1 MTRRKKII
9 ISIVVAVLILWLYR
23 VYQKSKNTQWSWE
36 LGKTTK
42 IVRND
47 LVIPVQGNGSVEPA
61 RSIEVKSKAS
71 GRVVKV
77 NYQPADKVRKGD
89 LLVQLDPVDEHRN
102 VSNAQSNVHRAQAN
116 LNRAQ
121 LQAKLVDLDWPVQMT
136 VALARLDVSRSD
148 LQSAVIT
155 FKSMNQPIRGQNA
168 AETTSAPIDENKIKP
183 MDLDLVDS
191 PLLEKHATL
200 VQKCAQVLAGA
211 EAESLQ
217 AKKLIE
223 AGKDRLPDYE
233 KTETVVFHRTEYEQ
247 AISTLQRYEALVR
260 SGCADVHTAINQYN
274 AVEQAG
280 EDIKLADQALQQADL
295 DLEQSQEREKETKVY
310 APFDGLVEKV
320 YIHEGEVIQ
329 SGITT
334 VTGGT
339 PLMKVVDVSDLYVVA
354 EVDEADIGRV
364 RDLAP
369 REHSG
374 LLDEMLR
381 TRSSQPSTLPA
392 PPEKLSQDINQLK
405 QASNVNITV
414 DAFRDEVFTGVVDLV
429 DPHPNQAS
437 SVVTYSVRIL
447 LTSNN
452 RKELMLGMNA
462 NVEFTTQKRNN
473 VLLVDNEAI
482 HIINDEKG
490 VYIPAGDPAG
500 DPVFVPIKLGETNGS
515 VTEIA
520 SDQLKEG
527 QDIYIKLPKKRSGE
541 GAQQEE
547 YDE

>member
-9 ISIVVAVLILWLYR
+9 ISIVVAVLILWLYGA
-23 VYQKSKNTQWSWE
+23 YQKSKNKQWSWE
-36 LGKTTK
+36 VGKTTK
-42 IVRND
+42 IVRDD

-61 RSIEVKSKAS
+61 QSIDVKSKAS

-77 NYQPADKVRKGD
+77 NYQPADKVHKGD
-89 LLVQLDPVDEHRN
+89 LLVELDPIDEQRN
-102 VSNAQSNVHRAQAN
+102 VGNAQSDVYRAQAN
-116 LNRAQ
+116 LNQAQ
-121 LQAKLVDLDWPVQMT
+121 LQAERVALDWPVQMT
-136 VALARLDVSRSD
+136 VALANLDVSRAD
-148 LQSAVIT
+148 LHSAAIN
-155 FKSMNQPIRGQNA
+155 FKSMDQPIRGQNA
-168 AETTSAPIDENKIKP
+168 AEATGTLIDEDKIKP
-183 MDLDLVDS
+183 TDLDLHDS
-191 PLLEKHATL
+191 PLLEKHDAL
-200 VQKCAQVLAGA
+200 VQECAQALAVA

-223 AGKDRLPDYE
+223 GGKNRLANYE
-233 KTETVVFHRTEYEQ
+233 KAETVVFPRTEYEQ
-247 AISTLQRYEALVR
+247 AISTLQRARAVVR
-260 SGCADVHTAINQYN
+260 SRCAEVRTTINQYI

-280 EDIKLADQALQQADL
+280 EDITLADQALKQAKL
-295 DLEQSQEREKETKVY
+295 ALEQFQEREKETKVY

-381 TRSSQPSTLPA
+381 TRSTQPGTLPA

-414 DAFRDEVFTGVVDLV
+414 DAFREEVFTGVVDLV
-429 DPHPNQAS
+429 DPHPNEAS
-437 SVVTYSVRIL
+437 NVVTYSVRIL
-447 LTSNN
+447 LTSDN

-490 VYIPAGDPAG
+490 VYIPADPPPG
-500 DPVFVPIKLGETNGS
+500 DPVFVPLKLGETNGS
-515 VTEIA
+515 VTEIT

-527 QDIYIKLPKKRSGE
+527 QDIYTKLPRKRSGE
-541 GAQQEE
+541 GPQQEE